1 MLPPFTNDEGD
12 LVTTPDA
19 PTSTSSLI
27 GGVAVSASG
36 EIHIGDSAPLYF
48 ANGVGVGSLGRLA
61 VAVGGTVAGYN
72 NGLPVT
78 QSGRLVVQNAVAPAA
93 SDSYVGGVR
102 VGASGRVN
110 MTASGPV
117 VPTAPVNTVLPVV
130 SGTPIMNATLS
141 CSKGTWT
148 GSAPITYTYQW
159 YRGAAPIGGATSQ
172 SYVVVQA
179 DIGQDLKCTVTATNV
194 VSSVGATSATVTV
207 GPFTPASLFLYGE
220 QGAWYDPSDIS
231 TLFQDLTGTIPV
243 VSLGDPIGRI
253 DDKSGNGNY
262 AYQGT
267 ATARPV
273 YNQLSSVL
281 GVTSTGKRLKYDFVD
296 DDLLWY
302 GPTATYSVAVVAI
315 SGSQVYDCLVT
326 NGGAVPI
333 VEHAGMVLLD
343 RALTAAERSELLT
356 YFAGKLGTVPV
367 GLFAGSVA
375 NSSFTSPGGNS
386 GAGTPTWTFG
396 DGTVVHTM
404 AFGPKTVSPRES
416 LTFET
421 SLRSALVG
429 FQMQGNGL
437 SGLIGD
443 LSACTS
449 LRFFYFQSNNITGSI
464 AHLASSTNTEALQA
478 AFNSLTGNIP
488 NLSAMTLLTTI
499 SIESNRFTGWDGGT
513 IPATLG
519 TIRFN
524 GNRLSSAA
532 VNSVLAAVRA
542 AGKTSGT
549 RSLNL
554 AGLRMGTPTGQG
566 LVDKDYLINV
576 MGWTVTTN

>member
-102 VGASGRVN
+102 VSASGGVN
-110 MTASGPV
+110 MSAAGPV

-194 VSSVGATSATVTV
+194 VSSVGATSTTVTV

-243 VSLGDPIGRI
+243 TALGDPIGRI
-253 DDKSGNGNY
+253 NDKSGNGNY

-281 GVTSTGKRLKYDFVD
+281 GVTSTGKRLKYDLVD

-302 GPTATYSVAVVAI
+302 GPTATYSVAVVTL
-315 SGSQVYDCLVT
+315 SGSQIYDCLVT
-326 NGGAVPI
+326 NGWAVPI

-343 RALTAAERSELLT
+343 RALTTSERSELLT

-367 GLFAGSVA
+367 GLFAGSVTS
-375 NSSFTSPGGNS
+375 SSFTSPGGNS

-396 DGTVVHTM
+396 DGTIVHTM

-421 SLRSALVG
+421 SSRSALIG
-429 FQMQGNGL
+429 FQLKDNGL

-443 LSACTS
+443 MSACTS
-449 LRFFYFQSNNITGSI
+449 LKVFYFQRDSITGSI
-464 AHLASSTNTEALQA
+464 AHLASNAALEAVRADTNL
-478 AFNSLTGNIP
+478 LTGNVP
-488 NLSAMTLLTTI
+488 NLSAMSLMDFF
-499 SIESNRFTGWDGGT
+499 SAENNRFSGWDVGA
-513 IPATLG
+513 IPSTLG
-519 TIRFN
+519 TILLT
-524 GNRLSSAA
+524 GNRLSSAV
-532 VNSVLAAVRA
+532 VNDILAAVRA

-549 RSLNL
+549 RLLKLSGPL
-554 AGLRMGTPTGQG
+554 MGAPTGQG